1 MTSAVTPSPG
11 CTSVNR
17 QRARSSAERLAT
29 GVAPATGGAA
39 ITRSCPRRPAWRVDR
54 RCGQDVRHARPR
66 RRATVHESRG
76 EVSGFMLASRTGC
89 YAGRMRL
96 GATARPARRDFLP
109 LCRPAIGDE
118 EVEAVVRSLRSGWLT
133 SGPRVAEFEEAFARL
148 TGAAHAVAVTSG
160 TAGLHLALLAAGI
173 GAGDEVVTTPMTWAT
188 TGNMI
193 MAVGARP
200 VFADV
205 DPGTL
210 NIELDAVARALT
222 PRTRAVVPVHFAG
235 QPVDL
240 DPLRALAADHGLA
253 VVEDAAHALG
263 TCYRGRPIGGGSAA
277 AVFSFHPIKAITT
290 GEGGM
295 VTTDD
300 AALAERL
307 RLLRFHGISRDAWSR
322 YGKRATPDY
331 EIVTLG
337 FKYNMTDIQAAL
349 GLAQLERLEEL
360 IAARTRVAG
369 WYRDALA
376 DVPAV
381 EMLAP
386 VGYPARHAWHLM
398 VVRLRLEALRV
409 GRDVV
414 MEELLDANIGV
425 GLHFK
430 ALHLHRL
437 YRERLRVTP
446 ADLPHATAA
455 SERIMSLPLFPRMT
469 RADVRDVAD
478 ALGET

>member
-1 MTSAVTPSPG
+1 MTACLESGWV
-11 CTSVNR
+11 
-17 QRARSSAERLAT
+17 
-29 GVAPATGGAA
+29 TGG
-39 ITRSCPRRPAWRVDR
+39 PQV
-54 RCGQDVRHARPR
+54 AR
-66 RRATVHESRG
+66 
-76 EVSGFMLASRTGC
+76 F
-89 YAGRMRL
+89 
-96 GATARPARRDFLP
+96 
-109 LCRPAIGDE
+109 
-118 EVEAVVRSLRSGWLT
+118 EA
-133 SGPRVAEFEEAFARL
+133 AFAKAV
-148 TGAAHAVAVTSG
+148 GAAHAVAVSSA

-173 GAGDEVVTTPMTWAT
+173 GAGDEVVTTPMTWAA

-193 MAVGARP
+193 LAVGAQP
-200 VFADV
+200 VLVDI

-210 NIELDAVARALT
+210 QVDPVAVERAIG
-222 PRTRAVVPVHFAG
+222 PRTRAILPVHFAG
-235 QPVDL
+235 QPLDL
-240 DPLRALAADHGLA
+240 DVFRAIAARRRVALI
-253 VVEDAAHALG
+253 EDAAHALG
-263 TCYRGRPIGGGSAA
+263 THYRGRPVGGGSTA

-300 AALAERL
+300 AAFADRL

-322 YGKRATPDY
+322 YGKRALPDY
-331 EIVTLG
+331 EIVELG

-349 GLAQLERLEEL
+349 GLAQLERLEEFV
-360 IAARTRVAG
+360 AARARVAE
-369 WYRDALA
+369 WYREALA

-381 EMLAP
+381 EMLAAVP
-386 VGYPARHAWHLM
+386 HPARHAWHLL
-398 VVRLRLEALRV
+398 VVRLQLEKLRI

-414 MEELLDANIGV
+414 MQELLDANIGV

-430 ALHLHRL
+430 ALHLHQL

-478 ALGET
+478 ALGETLRHHAA